1 MNLVE
6 LPTHSVKDI
15 AGGLRRL
22 ADEIEN
28 GKYLDAYNVVWIVD
42 CGKARIEFGM
52 LGPRQDFARWCY
64 EMSDKWEQWPTCECG
79 RIVSWCKNDSLPPCT
94 QP

>member
-1 MNLVE
+1 MNVVE

-22 ADEIEN
+22 ADEIEA

-42 CGKARIEFGM
+42 CGKARVEFGM
-52 LGPRQDFARWCY
+52 LGHAAEPGAVVLLLMEIAKQKLITETMAA
-64 EMSDKWEQWPTCECG
+64 T
-79 RIVSWCKNDSLPPCT
+79 
-94 QP
+94 

>member
-6 LPTHSVKDI
+6 LPVHSVKDI

-22 ADEIEN
+22 ADDVEA

-52 LGPRQDFARWCY
+52 LGNAAEPGAVVLLLM
-64 EMSDKWEQWPTCECG
+64 EMAKSKLIRETEQ
-79 RIVSWCKNDSLPPCT
+79 
-94 QP
+94 QA